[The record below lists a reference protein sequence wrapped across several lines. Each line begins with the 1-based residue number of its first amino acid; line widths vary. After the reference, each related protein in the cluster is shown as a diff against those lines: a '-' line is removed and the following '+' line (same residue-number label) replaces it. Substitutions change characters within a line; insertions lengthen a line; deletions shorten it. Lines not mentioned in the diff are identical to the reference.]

1 MNEPLGNAKM
11 LGAWFI
17 RLLRKSTL
25 APGGCWIWNG
35 QLSHKGY
42 GTTSYNGQNV
52 FVHRKVFEVVNCV
65 LLTTEQF
72 ACHTCD
78 QRACWN
84 PSHLFIGDAAA
95 NNNDCAG
102 KGRHHNT
109 VKTHCKFG
117 HEYTEANTAWKTGPK
132 GNRMRGCKACIDIG
146 HRKESYIQWRRDYQ
160 KRRRAEKRAKQGANV

>member
-1 MNEPLGNAKM
+1 MNEPLGNAKT

-25 APGGCWIWNG
+25 TPGGCWIWNG
-35 QLSHKGY
+35 MVSHKGY

-52 FVHRKVFEVVNCV
+52 FVHRKVYEVVHCV

-84 PSHLFIGDAAA
+84 PAHLFIGDAAA
-95 NNNDCAG
+95 NNNDCAK
-102 KGRHHNT
+102 KGRHHNA

-117 HEYTEANTAWKTGPK
+117 HEYTDENTVWKTGK
-132 GNRMRGCKACIDIG
+132 AGNRMRGCKTCIDIG
-146 HRKESYIQWRRDYQ
+146 HRKESYINWRRDYQ
-160 KRRRAEKRAKQGANV
+160 KRRRAEKRAKQGASV